1 MSKKFNQ
8 AELAELRKKF
18 SAIDSKLS
26 KKSEL
31 VPKYLSEEEFENL
44 KYCPRDFEMTTG
56 TKWPTIGGRRTYPMS
71 GILTDNEKRIY
82 YDYRKETRSGDGEGR
97 SSKKTE
103 EMQKQI
109 AELEK
114 FINEQKNCPSAVKE
128 ALEALKNSLPKRKE
142 SQIQKLFGFEDYD
155 SIKDKKFNLAYL
167 MFRDK
172 DGEFSNEFQ
181 PKGEELFKN
190 GFLPLFG
197 LKDIESSLNKLEKEY
212 TDIKKLIVDLK

>member
-1 MSKKFNQ
+1 MP
-8 AELAELRKKF
+8 R
-18 SAIDSKLS
+18 
-26 KKSEL
+26 
-31 VPKYLSEEEFENL
+31 YLSEEEFAEL
-44 KYCPRDFEMTTG
+44 KNCPRDFEMTTG
-56 TKWPTIGGRRTYPMS
+56 TKWPTIGGRRIYPMS

-82 YDYRKETRSGDGEGR
+82 YEYRKNQRSGDGGGR

-114 FINEQKNCPSAVKE
+114 FVNEQKNCPASVKE
-128 ALEALKNSLPKRKE
+128 ALNELKNSLPKRKE
-142 SQIQKLFGFEDYD
+142 SLIKKLFGFDDYD

-167 MFRDK
+167 MFRK

-181 PKGEELFKN
+181 PKGDELFKA
-190 GFLPLFG
+190 GFLPMFG
-197 LKDIESSLNKLEKEY
+197 LKDIESSLDKLEKEY